1 MTWHDVDGSD
11 GRNETIIP
19 LLMRPEPQARQ
30 RVQRTLEPLRAHRCI
45 DLLRW
50 PVLKALLRNRR
61 PQLIV
66 RAIALAGFLIAI
78 IAGLIGTP
86 VGSHNFGI
94 VFVWIAWWA
103 LLMLI
108 AVPVLGRGW
117 CSICPIPMPGE
128 WLQNGAILGPQK
140 KGHGLNR
147 KWPRRFRNIWLQNIA
162 FTLVALFSAVVLTQP
177 SVTAIVLL
185 AFLFVA
191 IGTSLIF
198 ERRAF
203 CRYLCPVGGF
213 IGLYSQ
219 LAPVEI
225 RVKDTA
231 ICAAHTDKSC
241 YVGSADGYGCPWL
254 LYPGALTKNTYC
266 GTCLECIRTCP
277 HDNLAFNLR
286 SFGADLHQPAGRKLD
301 EAFKAFIMLGGAIV
315 YSAVMLG
322 PWGALKSA
330 AYNIGTV
337 SWLVY
342 ALTFLGF
349 IFGLL
354 PGMFVVAVALG
365 RKLSKSKE
373 SLKKTF
379 IAFAY
384 ALVPLGL
391 MAWIAFS
398 LSFVFANISYLW
410 PTLSDPLSQ
419 GWNLFG
425 TVNVSWQ
432 PYLMSIV
439 PALQTAV
446 LIVGLAWASV
456 TARRIATEKQAGHN
470 ILLQAL
476 PVMGFCFAITAGLM
490 GLLIA

>member
-1 MTWHDVDGSD
+1 MMWHDLDGSD
-11 GRNETIIP
+11 ARNETLIP

-30 RVQRTLEPLRAHRCI
+30 RVQQALEPLRDRRRI

-50 PVLKALLRNRR
+50 PVLRALLHNRW
-61 PQLIV
+61 PQFIL

-78 IAGLIGTP
+78 VAGLIGTP

-94 VFVWIAWWA
+94 VFVWIVWWA

-108 AVPVLGRGW
+108 AVPVFGRGW

-128 WLQNGAILGPQK
+128 WLQNGAVLGPQK
-140 KGHGLNR
+140 KGFSLNR
-147 KWPRRFRNIWLQNIA
+147 KWPKRLRNIWLQNIA
-162 FTLVALFSAVVLTQP
+162 FTLVALFSAVILTQP
-177 SVTAIVLL
+177 TITSIVLL

-219 LAPVEI
+219 LAPLEI

-241 YVGSADGYGCPWL
+241 YVGNANGYGCPWL
-254 LYPGALTKNTYC
+254 LYPGTLTKNTYC
-266 GTCLECIRTCP
+266 GTCMECLRTCP
-277 HDNLAFNLR
+277 HDNIALNLR
-286 SFGADLHQPAGRKLD
+286 SFGADLQQPAGRKLD
-301 EAFKAFIMLGGAIV
+301 EAFKAFIMLGGALI

-322 PWGALKSA
+322 PWGALKLA
-330 AYNIGTV
+330 AFNIG
-337 SWLVY
+337 SGPWLLY
-342 ALTFLGF
+342 ALSFLGL
-349 IFGLL
+349 IFGVL
-354 PGMFVVAVALG
+354 PGLFLVAVAIG
-365 RKLSKSKE
+365 RKLARSKE
-373 SLKKTF
+373 PLKKTF

-398 LSFVFANISYLW
+398 LSFVFANLSYLW
-410 PTLSDPLSQ
+410 PTLSDPLGV

-425 TVNVSWQ
+425 TLNANWQ
-432 PYLMSIV
+432 PYLTSSV
-439 PALQTAV
+439 PVLQTIVLIGGCAWACVTARNIAAEKRSGRAV
-446 LIVGLAWASV
+446 LI
-456 TARRIATEKQAGHN
+456 H
-470 ILLQAL
+470 AL
-476 PVMGFCFAITAGLM
+476 PVMAFCVTITVALM
-490 GLLIA
+490 GLLIG

>member
-1 MTWHDVDGSD
+1 MMWHDLDGSD
-11 GRNETIIP
+11 ARNETIIP

-30 RVQRTLEPLRAHRCI
+30 RVQQALGPLRDRRRI

-50 PVLKALLRNRR
+50 PLLRALLHNRW
-61 PQLIV
+61 PQFIV
-66 RAIALAGFLIAI
+66 RAIALSGFLIAI

-108 AVPVLGRGW
+108 AVPVFGRGW

-128 WLQNGAILGPQK
+128 WLQNGAVLGPLK
-140 KGHGLNR
+140 KGFSLNR
-147 KWPRRFRNIWLQNIA
+147 KWPKQFRNIWLQNAA
-162 FTLVALFSAVVLTQP
+162 FTLVALFSAVILTQP
-177 SVTAIVLL
+177 NITAIVLL

-191 IGTSLIF
+191 IGASLVF

-219 LAPVEI
+219 LAPLEI

-231 ICAAHTDKSC
+231 VCAAHTDKSC

-266 GTCLECIRTCP
+266 GTCMECLRTCP
-277 HDNLAFNLR
+277 HDNLALNLR

-301 EAFKAFIMLGGAIV
+301 EAFKAFIMLGGALI

-330 AYNIGTV
+330 AYTIG
-337 SWLVY
+337 SGPWLMY
-342 ALTFLGF
+342 ALSFLGL
-349 IFGLL
+349 IFGVL
-354 PGMFVVAVALG
+354 PGLFLFTVAVG
-365 RKLSKSKE
+365 RALSKSKE
-373 SLKKTF
+373 TLKKSF

-391 MAWIAFS
+391 TAWIAFS
-398 LSFVFANISYLW
+398 LSFVFANLSYLW
-410 PTLSDPLSQ
+410 PTLSDPLGV

-425 TVNVSWQ
+425 TLNVNWQ
-432 PYLMSIV
+432 PYLTSIV
-439 PALQTAV
+439 PLLQTIV
-446 LIVGLAWASV
+446 LIVGCAWACV
-456 TARRIATEKQAGHN
+456 TARNIAAEKRAGRAVLIH
-470 ILLQAL
+470 AL
-476 PVMGFCFAITAGLM
+476 PVMAFCVTITVALM
-490 GLLIA
+490 GLLIG

>member
-19 LLMRPEPQARQ
+19 LLMQPEPQARQ
-30 RVQRTLEPLRAHRCI
+30 RVQRTLEPLRTHQRI

-50 PVLKALLRNRR
+50 PLLKTLLRNRW

-78 IAGLIGTP
+78 LAGLIGTP

-108 AVPVLGRGW
+108 TVPILGRGW

-128 WLQNGAILGPQK
+128 WLQNGAILGPRK
-140 KGHGLNR
+140 KGLGLNR
-147 KWPRRFRNIWLQNIA
+147 KWPKRFRNIWLQNIA

-177 SVTAIVLL
+177 SVTASVLL
-185 AFLFVA
+185 AFLFAA
-191 IGTSLIF
+191 IGTSFIF

-277 HDNLAFNLR
+277 HDNIAFNLR
-286 SFGADLHQPAGRKLD
+286 SFSADLQQPAGRKLD
-301 EAFKAFIMLGGAIV
+301 EAFKAFIMLGGAIA

-322 PWGALKSA
+322 PWGTLKSA
-330 AYNIGTV
+330 AYTIGSA

-354 PGMFVVAVALG
+354 PGLFLVAVALG

-410 PTLSDPLSQ
+410 PTLSDPLGQ

-425 TVNVSWQ
+425 TANVNWQ
-432 PYLMSIV
+432 PYLSSIV
-439 PALQTAV
+439 PLLQTAV

-456 TARRIATEKQAGHN
+456 TARRIATEKQSGHN
-470 ILLQAL
+470 ILMQAA
-476 PVMGFCFAITAGLM
+476 PVIGFCFVITVGLM